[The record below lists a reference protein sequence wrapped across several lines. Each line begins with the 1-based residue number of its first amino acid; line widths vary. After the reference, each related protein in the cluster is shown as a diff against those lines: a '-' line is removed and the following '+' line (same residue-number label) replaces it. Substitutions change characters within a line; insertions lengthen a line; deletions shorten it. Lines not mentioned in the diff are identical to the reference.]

1 MRSRALPGLSLA
13 LALALAAA
21 LGVPA
26 SVSGE
31 PRRAKLTCVTGVIA
45 VDSTGHVRVDSVR
58 NDRVTESQ
66 RSTAALPAS
75 VTGWGLYDTQTT
87 NGGQILRLD
96 AVTADGT
103 PRRVTLDLTDGKVGV
118 ESSRYD
124 QSGFA
129 PRLFADGYG
138 FHAYTVNDAGKLQRW
153 SLTRFGNGDLRF
165 ADKVTVG
172 SGYAD
177 LTSLQAS
184 TFFTHKGVE
193 REYLYATTT
202 GGALQQIAVPVSKP
216 RKEKVRTLK
225 PSGYEGVSE
234 LSWSTCNGKD
244 HYASLIA
251 INPSAN
257 TATWTTVQSSFT
269 RPRAKLRGAVS
280 GAADWNLSAVY

>member
-1 MRSRALPGLSLA
+1 MRHARAFLVLCLA
-13 LALALAAA
+13 HTAA

-26 SVSGE
+26 AASGE
-31 PRRAKLTCVTGVIA
+31 TARARLTCVTGVVG

-58 NDRVTESQ
+58 NDRVTESR
-66 RSTAALPAS
+66 RSSATLPAS
-75 VTGWGLYDTQTT
+75 VTGWGLYDSQETKS
-87 NGGQILRLD
+87 GQVLRLD
-96 AVTADGT
+96 AVTVDGT

-138 FHAYTVNDAGKLQRW
+138 FHAYTVSDAGKLQRW
-153 SLTRFGNGDLRF
+153 TLTRFGNGDLRF
-165 ADKVTVG
+165 ADKVTLG

-184 TFFTHKGVE
+184 MFFTHRGVE

-216 RKEKVRTLK
+216 RKEKVRTLRQ
-225 PSGYEGVSE
+225 SGYDGVTE
-234 LSWSTCNGKD
+234 LSWSTCNGND
-244 HYASLIA
+244 QYASLVA
-251 INPSAN
+251 INPATN
-257 TATWTTVQSSFT
+257 TATWTTVRNSVT
-269 RPRAKLRGAVS
+269 RPRTKLRGPVS
-280 GAADWNLSAVY
+280 GSSDWNLSAVY